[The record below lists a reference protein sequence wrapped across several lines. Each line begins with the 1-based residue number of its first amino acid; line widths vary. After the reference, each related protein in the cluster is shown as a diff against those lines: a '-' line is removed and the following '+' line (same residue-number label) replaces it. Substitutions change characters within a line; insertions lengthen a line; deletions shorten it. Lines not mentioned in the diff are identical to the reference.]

1 MADEKRIKEVQPK
14 DVQQLL
20 EKENGAYQV
29 IDVREDEELDEGR
42 IPGSVHIPLGTV
54 PDRMNELDPS
64 RTYVT
69 VCRSGKRSA
78 RAAEAL
84 QDQGFTVRSMAGGMN
99 EWTGKTE

>member
-1 MADEKRIKEVQPK
+1 MTEEQRIKEVQPK
-14 DVQQLL
+14 EVQQEL
-20 EKENGAYQV
+20 EQGSGIQV

-42 IPGSVHIPLGTV
+42 IPGSVHIPLGTI
-54 PDRMNELDPS
+54 PERMNDLDS
-64 RTYVT
+64 SQSYVT

-84 QDQGFTVRSMAGGMN
+84 QDQGFDVRSMAGGMN

>member
-14 DVQQLL
+14 DVQQKF
-20 EKENGAYQV
+20 EKENGAFQV

-42 IPGSVHIPLGTV
+42 IPGSVHIPLGTI
-54 PDRMNELDPS
+54 PDRMDELDPKQS
-64 RTYVT
+64 YVT

-78 RAAEAL
+78 QAAEAL
-84 QDQGFTVRSMAGGMN
+84 QDQGFEVRSMAGGMN

>member
-1 MADEKRIKEVQPK
+1 MTEEKRIEEVQPA
-14 DVQQLL
+14 DVQQEL
-20 EKENGAYQV
+20 ENNSGVQV

-54 PDRMNELDPS
+54 PDHMNELDPS
-64 RTYVT
+64 RSYVT

-84 QDQGFTVRSMAGGMN
+84 QDQGFDVRSMAGGMN

>member
-14 DVQQLL
+14 DVQQEL
-20 EKENGAYQV
+20 EQESGVQV
-29 IDVREDEELDEGR
+29 LDVREDEELDEGR

-54 PDRMNELDPS
+54 PDHMNELDPS
-64 RTYVT
+64 RSYVT
-69 VCRSGKRSA
+69 VCRSGKRSE

-84 QDQGFTVRSMAGGMN
+84 QDHGFKVRSMAGGMN